1 MPTYIVLANFTD
13 QGIRNV
19 KDTSKRA
26 DAFKKEAEKRG
37 VTVKDFYWTMGQCD
51 AVTIVEAPNDETI
64 TELLFYLGSLGNV
77 RTQTL
82 RGFSQ
87 EEIAQ
92 ITKKLR

>member
-1 MPTYIVLANFTD
+1 MPTYIILANFTD

-19 KDTSKRA
+19 KQTSKRA

-37 VTVKDFYWTMGQCD
+37 VTAKDFYWTMGQYD
-51 AVTIVEAPNDETI
+51 IVVTVEAPNDETV
-64 TELLFYLGSLGNV
+64 TELLFSLCSLGNV

-82 RGFSQ
+82 RAFSQ
-87 EEIAQ
+87 QEVTQ